1 MLMPDHATP
10 TVLRTH
16 TPDPVPYLIY
26 DPADPGPGGVYT
38 ERGVENYPAVPAHDL
53 MGRFL
58 RRDPAIA

>member
-26 DPADPGPGGVYT
+26 DPATPGPGGVYT
-38 ERGVENYPAVPAHDL
+38 EKGVANCPAVLAHDL
-53 MGRFL
+53 MAKFL
-58 RRDPAIA
+58 RRDPATI

>member
-26 DPADPGPGGVYT
+26 DPANPGPGGEYT
-38 ERGVENYPAVPAHDL
+38 EKAVANSPAILAHDL
-53 MGRFL
+53 MAKFL
-58 RRDPAIA
+58 QRTPAIP